1 MVPLMATAMATDG
14 HSLPPLPPITTM
26 ATHYHHCHPLPPL
39 PPITTIATHYHH
51 WHALPPSGWPLIT
64 CLSATECIPHQP
76 LITCLS
82 ATDCI
87 PHQPLST
94 CLSATECIPHQP
106 LSTCLSA
113 TDCIPHQGG
122 DGGARG
128 GARRSSGHGRGGKKV
143 VSRSQAAR
151 LACAGALMSPDE
163 P

>member
-14 HSLPPLPPITTM
+14 HS
-26 ATHYHHCHPLPPL
+26 LPPL

-64 CLSATECIPHQP
+64 CLSATECIPHQALITCLSATDCIPHQP

-87 PHQPLST
+87 PHQPLIT
-94 CLSATECIPHQP
+94 CLSATDCIPHQP